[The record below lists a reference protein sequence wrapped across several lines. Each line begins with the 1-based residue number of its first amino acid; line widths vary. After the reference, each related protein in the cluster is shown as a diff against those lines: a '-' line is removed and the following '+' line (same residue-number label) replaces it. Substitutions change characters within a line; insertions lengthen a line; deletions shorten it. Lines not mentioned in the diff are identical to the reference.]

1 MKQKINMNNDLFIE
15 SIQNEGNFHGDYDMA
30 AESILL
36 QKNIIIYSNT
46 QNVYKFLSKYTS
58 TIIYPYYPLLKK
70 ENP

>member
-1 MKQKINMNNDLFIE
+1 MKQKINTNNDLFIE
-15 SIQNEGNFHGDYDMA
+15 SIQNDGYFAGDYEMA
-30 AESILL
+30 AANILL

-58 TIIYPYYPLLKK
+58 TIIYPYYLLLKK

>member
-1 MKQKINMNNDLFIE
+1 
-15 SIQNEGNFHGDYDMA
+15 MA
-30 AESILL
+30 AASILL